1 MEPGGQGEHGPLPVA
16 WDEAREVVALGL
28 TLCAALMAAAP
39 IVSRLIDGQL
49 DRWAWN
55 GTLISSTTPSVGVV
69 ILGAAVLVAT
79 TPAVDVAP
87 GTRRAVSIVSTVITV
102 LAVVLILDILFGPTA
117 GGVREFFRRFP
128 TILRSPLPTALMAG
142 MAGWLGRRV
151 VPFPG
156 G

>member
-1 MEPGGQGEHGPLPVA
+1 MEPGGPHQQGPLPVA
-16 WDEAREVVALGL
+16 WDEAREVVALCL
-28 TLCAALMAAAP
+28 ALCAALMAAAP
-39 IVSRLIDGQL
+39 IASRLIDGQL

-55 GTLISSTTPSVGVV
+55 GTLISATTPSVGLV

-87 GTRRAVSIVSTVITV
+87 GTRRSVTIVSTAILV
-102 LAVVLILDILFGPTA
+102 LAVVLIIDILFGPTA

-142 MAGWLGRRV
+142 LAGWLARRV

-156 G
+156 A